1 MLSAKAAQRCLEV
14 LQASLL
20 KDDAEAKKRL
30 LTPIPSDGRRIARSG
45 GQKTLDGVEAPR
57 RSWVCLRS

>member
-20 KDDAEAKKRL
+20 KDDADAKKRL
-30 LTPIPSDGRRIARSG
+30 LTPIPSTGDELHGPVDKNDGQLVNHTPILGVSSRS
-45 GQKTLDGVEAPR
+45 
-57 RSWVCLRS
+57 